1 MTNIFEIFNPND
13 RHWREQKDFDKVHV
27 FTTKK
32 GGRGP
37 MQVDLDDKTIVLPTR
52 SKADPESDKPVK
64 RGSQRAKKAAEV
76 EPTEAGST
84 DEAPEHDSADHAAAA
99 PEHDSADHAAAA
111 DDQSDEQQPAKKA
124 PVKRRKK

>member
-1 MTNIFEIFNPND
+1 MSNIFEIFNPND

-52 SKADPESDKPVK
+52 KAADPEADKPVR
-64 RGSQRAKKAAEV
+64 RGSQRAGSKDDAAKGES
-76 EPTEAGST
+76 AKG
-84 DEAPEHDSADHAAAA
+84 DSAGA
-99 PEHDSADHAAAA
+99 P
-111 DDQSDEQQPAKKA
+111 P
-124 PVKRRKK
+124 KRRPKRS